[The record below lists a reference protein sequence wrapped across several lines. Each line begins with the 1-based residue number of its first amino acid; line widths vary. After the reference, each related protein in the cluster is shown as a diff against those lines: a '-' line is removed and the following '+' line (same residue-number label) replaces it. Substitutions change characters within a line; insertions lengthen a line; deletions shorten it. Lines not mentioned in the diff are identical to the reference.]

1 MWNRSI
7 SAIFR
12 CLKFPC
18 SWIIEKISDKQSLTW
33 SYISEVCYI
42 FHFSDLSRISDR
54 LNTVKKKKYLPLK
67 ISNKTSIEVLSCNFK
82 KHSEDIKSTT
92 STVILNLEWNLKTY
106 ITAYSYQC
114 QKYLPS
120 FIWAP
125 RPLIF
130 LTLC

>member
-42 FHFSDLSRISDR
+42 FNFSDLSRISDR

-67 ISNKTSIEVLSCNFK
+67 ISNKISIEVLSCNFK

-114 QKYLPS
+114 QNSLPS

-125 RPLIF
+125 QPLIF